1 MQSENKIILL
11 SSLGEILKNDFLLN
25 PDEELYIRTKNNN
38 AWFTKD
44 NIQLAVKGICEE
56 YLEKSKI
63 EFFLKNYS
71 IDNAKTPKNVGIVAA
86 GNIPFVGIHDL
97 ICTFLSGNNV
107 NIKLSSTDS
116 FLMRYIISKLY
127 ELDISTSKII
137 KEVQTITSSDAYIA
151 TGSDNSSRYFDYYFS
166 KKPSIIRKNRTSVA
180 VLTGNES
187 KIDLSNLGN
196 DIFQYFGLGCRN
208 ISKLFVPKGY
218 DFQAFFESIEYW
230 STIQLHHKYNNNYD
244 YNKSIYL
251 VNKELH
257 FDNGFLLLK
266 ESQQLVS
273 PLSVVFYEEYSSDEE
288 LSQKLS
294 DLNDKLQCVVGSN
307 SEFVPFGQSQ
317 KPTLSDFAD
326 GVDTMKFLIS
336 L

>member
-11 SSLGEILKNDFLLN
+11 SSVGKILENDFLTN

-44 NIQLAVKGICEE
+44 NVQLAVKGIVEE
-56 YLEKSKI
+56 YFNEQKLTT
-63 EFFLKNYS
+63 FLNNYS
-71 IDNAKTPKNVGIVAA
+71 FADNKVPKTVGIVAA

-97 ICTFLSGNNV
+97 ICGFLSGNNV
-107 NIKLSSTDS
+107 NIKLSSSDS
-116 FLMRYIISKLY
+116 FLMRYFISKLY
-127 ELDISTSKII
+127 EMDISITKSV

-151 TGSDNSSRYFDYYFS
+151 TGSDNSSRYFDFYFS
-166 KKPSIIRKNRTSVA
+166 KKPSIIRRNRTSVA

-208 ISKLFVPKGY
+208 ISKIFVPKGY
-218 DFQAFFESIEYW
+218 DFQFLYESIEYW
-230 STIQLHHKYNNNYD
+230 STIQMHHKYNNNYD

-251 VNKELH
+251 VNKEPH
-257 FDNGFLLLK
+257 FDNGFLLIK
-266 ESQQLVS
+266 QSPQLVS
-273 PLSVVFYEEYSSDEE
+273 PLSVLYYEEYESEKE
-288 LSQKLS
+288 LSRMLNEM
-294 DLNDKLQCVVGSN
+294 NDKLQCIVGN
-307 SEFVPFGQSQ
+307 GPEMIPFGHSQ
-317 KPTLSDFAD
+317 KPTLFDYAD
-326 GVDTMKFLIS
+326 RVDTMRFLIG